1 MKKKLLV
8 FHPFIAPYRIDFF
21 NALHE
26 AFDMKLYTYQEN
38 LSDNKF
44 EYDKILKQLKFRP
57 KYLNSSF
64 YQIEIFKL
72 IRNFNPNIILV
83 PECGIISILSIIYR
97 IIGRNKYKVISMID
111 DSYDMAVNGNQFSKK
126 HEIAE
131 KILIPMFDNII
142 TVEPDVA
149 KHFYKKYS
157 KGIYFPIIRD
167 ENVMSNIYKHSL
179 RVSEH
184 YVDMYGLE
192 GNKILLYVGRLIN
205 LKNLQRAISAF
216 KKIKDNNIRFIIVGS
231 GLDEKFLKA
240 LAQDDRRIIFTGRL
254 EGESLYAWYNIANI
268 FILPSYQEAFGAV
281 TNEALLG
288 GCTALISRKAGSQCL
303 IKDNVNGN
311 IFDPFNEEEIYKL
324 LVKTFQKEDCITKP
338 IPLKESKMTIR
349 FIDCISNVI
358 KTLKE

>member
-26 AFDMKLYTYQEN
+26 AFDMKLYTYQKN

-44 EYDKILKQLKFRP
+44 EYDSILKQLNFKP
-57 KYLNSSF
+57 EYLTSSF

-72 IRNFNPNIILV
+72 IKDFNPNIILV
-83 PECGIISILSIIYR
+83 PECGIISVLSIIYKM
-97 IIGRNKYKVISMID
+97 IGRNQYKVISMID
-111 DSYDMAVNGNQFSKK
+111 DSYDMAVNGNHFSKK

-149 KHFYKKYS
+149 NHFYKKYS

-167 ENVMSNIYKHSL
+167 ENIMNDIYKRSL
-179 RVSEH
+179 KISEQ
-184 YVDMYGLE
+184 YVDMYDLE
-192 GNKILLYVGRLIN
+192 GTKILLYVGRLIK
-205 LKNLQRAISAF
+205 LKNIQQAISAF

-231 GLDEKFLKA
+231 GLDEKSLKT
-240 LAQDDRRIIFTGRL
+240 LAQDDKRIIFTGRL
-254 EGESLYAWYNIANI
+254 ERDPLYAWYNIANI
-268 FILPSYQEAFGAV
+268 FILPSYQEPFGAV

-288 GCTALISRKAGSQCL
+288 GCTALVSRKAGSQCL
-303 IKDNVNGN
+303 IKNNVNGN
-311 IFDPFNEEEIYKL
+311 LFDPYNEEEIYTL
-324 LVKTFQKEDCITKP
+324 LVKTFQKEECITKP
-338 IPLKESKMTIR
+338 LYLKENKMTIR
-349 FIDCISNVI
+349 FNDCMNNVI